1 MGEFTMKYQV
11 MVLAAGQGKRMKAGR
26 NKQFIE
32 LEGKPVIIHTLSV
45 FENDPMCEEI
55 KLVINEKEV
64 PLFKELLANYQ
75 IAKVSEMVLGGK
87 ERQDSVY
94 NGLLRME
101 NAEIVLVHDGARPFI
116 RQEVIHRLVEKAK
129 LEGAAIVGV
138 PVKDTIKKVNSD
150 LLIMETVERAAL
162 WMIQTPQAFQY
173 PILQKA
179 HQRAKEEQ
187 YLGTDESSLVER
199 IGVPVHM
206 VEGDYVNIKLTT
218 PEDLIVANAILKK
231 QKV

>member
-32 LEGKPVIIHTLSV
+32 LEGKPVIIHTLTV

-64 PLFKELLANYQ
+64 SLFKELLATYE

-94 NGLLRME
+94 NGLLRMK

-173 PILQKA
+173 PILQSA

-199 IGVPVHM
+199 IGIPVHM
-206 VEGDYVNIKLTT
+206 VEGDYENIKMTT

>member
-32 LEGKPVIIHTLSV
+32 LEGKPVIIHTLTV

-64 PLFKELLANYQ
+64 SLFKELLATYE

-173 PILQKA
+173 PILQSA

-199 IGVPVHM
+199 IGIPVHM
-206 VEGDYVNIKLTT
+206 VEGDYENIKMTT

>member
-1 MGEFTMKYQV
+1 MMKYQV

-32 LEGKPVIIHTLSV
+32 LEGKPVIIHTLTV

-64 PLFKELLANYQ
+64 PIFKELLATYQ

-162 WMIQTPQAFQY
+162 WLIQTPQAFRY

-179 HQRAKEEQ
+179 HQQAKEEQ

-206 VEGDYVNIKLTT
+206 VEGEYENIKLTT

>member
-1 MGEFTMKYQV
+1 MMNYQV

-32 LEGKPVIIHTLSV
+32 LEGKPVIIHTLTV
-45 FENDPMCEEI
+45 FENDPMCEDI

-64 PLFKELLANYQ
+64 PLFEELLATHG

-94 NGLLRME
+94 NGLQAME

-129 LEGAAIVGV
+129 LDGAAIVGV
-138 PVKDTIKKVNSD
+138 PVKDTIKKVNPD

-179 HQRAKEEQ
+179 HRQAKEER

-206 VEGDYVNIKLTT
+206 VEGDYENIKLTT

>member
-1 MGEFTMKYQV
+1 MTYEV
-11 MVLAAGQGKRMKAGR
+11 MVLAAGQGKRMKAGK

-32 LEGKPVIIHTLSV
+32 LEGKPVIIHTLTV
-45 FENDPMCEEI
+45 FENDPMCKEI

-64 PLFKELLANYQ
+64 PLFEALLESYG
-75 IAKVSEMVLGGK
+75 ISKVSEMVPGGK

-129 LEGAAIVGV
+129 RDGAAIVGV
-138 PVKDTIKKVNSD
+138 PVKDTIKKVNAD
-150 LLIMETVERAAL
+150 LLIEETVERAAL

-173 PILQKA
+173 SILQKA
-179 HQRAKEEQ
+179 HLQAKEEQ
-187 YLGTDESSLVER
+187 YMGTDESSLVER
-199 IGVPVHM
+199 IGMPVHM
-206 VEGDYVNIKLTT
+206 VEGDYENIKLTT
-218 PEDLIVANAILKK
+218 PEDLIVAEAILKK
-231 QKV
+231 QKAE

>member
-1 MGEFTMKYQV
+1 MTYQV
-11 MVLAAGQGKRMKAGR
+11 MVLAAGQGKRMKAGK

-32 LEGKPVIIHTLSV
+32 LEGKPVIIHTLTV

-64 PLFKELLANYQ
+64 PLFESLLESYG
-75 IAKVSEMVLGGK
+75 ISKVSEMVPGGK

-116 RQEVIHRLVEKAK
+116 RQEVIRRLVEKAK
-129 LEGAAIVGV
+129 QDGAAIVGV
-138 PVKDTIKKVNSD
+138 PVKDTIKKVNPD
-150 LLIMETVERAAL
+150 LLIEETVERAAL

-173 PILQKA
+173 SILQKA
-179 HQRAKEEQ
+179 HLQAKEEQ
-187 YLGTDESSLVER
+187 YMGTDESSLVER
-199 IGVPVHM
+199 IGMPVHM
-206 VEGDYVNIKLTT
+206 VEGDYENIKLTT
-218 PEDLIVANAILKK
+218 PEDLIVAEAILKK
-231 QKV
+231 QKA

>member
-1 MGEFTMKYQV
+1 MTYQV
-11 MVLAAGQGKRMKAGR
+11 MVLAAGQGKRMKAGK

-32 LEGKPVIIHTLSV
+32 LEGKPVIIHTLTV

-64 PLFKELLANYQ
+64 PLFESLLESYG
-75 IAKVSEMVLGGK
+75 ISKVSEMVPGGK

-116 RQEVIHRLVEKAK
+116 RQEVIRRLVEKAK
-129 LEGAAIVGV
+129 QDGAAIVGV
-138 PVKDTIKKVNSD
+138 PVKDTIKKVNPD
-150 LLIMETVERAAL
+150 LLIEETVERAAL

-173 PILQKA
+173 SILQKA
-179 HQRAKEEQ
+179 HLQAKEEQ
-187 YLGTDESSLVER
+187 YMGTDESSLVER
-199 IGVPVHM
+199 IGMPVHM
-206 VEGDYVNIKLTT
+206 VEGDYENIKLTT
-218 PEDLIVANAILKK
+218 PEDLIVAEAILKK
-231 QKV
+231 QKAK

>member
-1 MGEFTMKYQV
+1 MMKYQV

-32 LEGKPVIIHTLSV
+32 LEGKPVIIHTLTV

-55 KLVINEKEV
+55 KLVINEKEI
-64 PLFKELLANYQ
+64 PIFKELLATYQ
-75 IAKVSEMVLGGK
+75 IAKVSEMVLGGN

-162 WMIQTPQAFQY
+162 WLIQTPQAFRY

-179 HQRAKEEQ
+179 HLQAKEEQ

-206 VEGDYVNIKLTT
+206 VEGDYENIKLTT

>member
-1 MGEFTMKYQV
+1 MKYQV

-32 LEGKPVIIHTLSV
+32 LEGKPVIIHTLTV

-64 PLFKELLANYQ
+64 PLFKELLATYR

-94 NGLLRME
+94 NGLLRMG

-116 RQEVIHRLVEKAK
+116 RQEVIQRLVEKAK
-129 LEGAAIVGV
+129 FDGAAIVGV

-179 HQRAKEEQ
+179 HQQAKAEQ

-206 VEGDYVNIKLTT
+206 VKGDYENIKLTT